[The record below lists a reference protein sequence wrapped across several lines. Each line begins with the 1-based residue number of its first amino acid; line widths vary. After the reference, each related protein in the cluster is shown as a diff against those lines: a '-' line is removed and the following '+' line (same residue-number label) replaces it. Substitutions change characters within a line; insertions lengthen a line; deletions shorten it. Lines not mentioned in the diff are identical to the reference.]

1 MALASENQTLHSV
14 ERKILFVLSMCIP
27 KFLSR
32 LPIQHLRSTI
42 SVSYCL
48 ASVRDRALRKLKSFI
63 QSARLLLK
71 LEDVEWGFFFFFKEV
86 FHVKSTH
93 NTTSFEVYIKNK
105 NKTKILWWR
114 TVKVLNVNKYRLIT
128 RPHHRKKSHLDA
140 YAETMYFLFGPTLH
154 HVPNKKYIIKQSIT
168 SSLNSIL
175 QMIFFHSVK
184 KMPKEK
190 A

>member
-1 MALASENQTLHSV
+1 MALVSENQTLHSV

-63 QSARLLLK
+63 QSVRLLLK
-71 LEDVEWGFFFFFKEV
+71 LDVEWGFFFFFKKV

-114 TVKVLNVNKYRLIT
+114 TEKVLDVNKYRGCHN
-128 RPHHRKKSHLDA
+128 PAASPKKSHLDA
-140 YAETMYFLFGPTLH
+140 YAETMHFLFGQTLH

-175 QMIFFHSVK
+175 QMIFFSFCQK
-184 KMPKEK
+184 N